1 MVWQYINFPILATKK
16 GTFTYSYSN
25 PGIGRNQMMCCCRS
39 QIASD
44 YMKFCFNPLCL
55 VYVPAPS
62 FSYPSL
68 ITTRV
73 HSYTWYTRV
82 SQNNFLRQN
91 IWHSSFLKIFPNLL
105 FSAALR
111 PYIFATPSAKNAL
124 LFPPLNTWESFPDFS
139 FTIAFSP
146 FPNECQ
152 LFMPKD
158 FLEPPCLTLLG
169 EPLVLRERVE
179 GGKQITS
186 PLPQFYCPL
195 SPNS

>member
-1 MVWQYINFPILATKK
+1 MVWQYITFQYLLHKK

-25 PGIGRNQMMCCCRS
+25 PGVGGNQKMWCCWS
-39 QIASD
+39 QIAID

-62 FSYPSL
+62 PPPPFPPAPPLLSQTRSL

-82 SQNNFLRQN
+82 SQNNFLRQKYLAFN
-91 IWHSSFLKIFPNLL
+91 TWKIFSILL

-124 LFPPLNTWESFPDFS
+124 LFPPLNNPRIFSRFFSYYSFFH
-139 FTIAFSP
+139 
-146 FPNECQ
+146 
-152 LFMPKD
+152 
-158 FLEPPCLTLLG
+158 PCLTNANYLC
-169 EPLVLRERVE
+169 RR
-179 GGKQITS
+179 IFWN
-186 PLPQFYCPL
+186 LPA
-195 SPNS
+195 